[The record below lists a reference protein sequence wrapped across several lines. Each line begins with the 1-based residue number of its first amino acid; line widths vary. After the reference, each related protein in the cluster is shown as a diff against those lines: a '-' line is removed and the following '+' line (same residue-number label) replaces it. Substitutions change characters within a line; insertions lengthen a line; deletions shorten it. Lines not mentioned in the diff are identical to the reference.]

1 MCETA
6 GEADSGGMDTS
17 TPTRADAPRPVSP
30 AQLAWLTREVGRWTS
45 DGVVTSGQADAILDT
60 YRAVRRWSLA
70 ALALWLGAAFVGVG
84 VIWLVA
90 ANLDR
95 FAPLGRFVTVTILW
109 VAAVAA
115 ADLLARRVRTRRSPV
130 VGGMRGLAALLYGAV
145 VMQAAQSLQVP
156 AWDATLVGVWA
167 LGALLYAYAARGL
180 APLVIGIVLGST
192 WLVWSVGERA
202 ESPFGVVL
210 AFGALGAGGFAL
222 ARLHAA
228 GTDGADGAGF
238 AATWRI
244 TGAVGCLVALFVAA
258 LPWEYDLQDAGWLG
272 WAAIGL
278 GVVLAAIAAS
288 RSRRLDLLEATAGV
302 ITLVPA
308 IGIGFWSSQAGDG
321 IGAADWGRAVVA
333 VAVFVGVA
341 AAVAAVGV
349 LRDEPHLTWLAVL
362 ALAVFTTVQAFA
374 VFAEII
380 TGAWLFVALGVVF
393 AATGW
398 VADRGRREM
407 ASALEGQSQEGT
419 DR

>member
-1 MCETA
+1 
-6 GEADSGGMDTS
+6 MDTRH
-17 TPTRADAPRPVSP
+17 PTGPRPISHG
-30 AQLAWLTREVGRWTS
+30 QLAWLTREVEHWT
-45 DGVVTSGQADAILDT
+45 TSGLVDGGQAAAILTD

-109 VAAVAA
+109 VAVVAA
-115 ADLLARRVRTRRSPV
+115 AELLARRIRTRRSPV
-130 VGGMRGLAALLYGAV
+130 AGGLRGLAALLYGAV

-156 AWDATLVGVWA
+156 AWDATLVGIWA
-167 LGALLYAYAARGL
+167 LGALLYAYASRGL
-180 APLVIGIVLGST
+180 APLVVGLVLGST
-192 WLVWSVGERA
+192 WLVWSLGERA

-222 ARLHAA
+222 ARLHTGGA
-228 GTDGADGAGF
+228 GWTGF

-244 TGAVGCLVALFVAA
+244 AGAVGCLVALFVAA
-258 LPWEYDLQDAGWLG
+258 LPWSYNLQDAGWLG
-272 WAAIGL
+272 WTAIGL
-278 GVVLAAIAAS
+278 GLVLAAVAAA
-288 RSRRLDLLEATAGV
+288 RSRGLDLLEATAGV
-302 ITLVPA
+302 LTLVPA
-308 IGIGFWSSQAGDG
+308 IGIGFWSSHAGDG

-333 VAVFVGVA
+333 VSVFVGVA

-407 ASALEGQSQEGT
+407 ADALEGA

>member
-1 MCETA
+1 MLQVPPRVDIE
-6 GEADSGGMDTS
+6 DMDTLL
-17 TPTRADAPRPVSP
+17 PTGPRPVSP
-30 AQLAWLTREVGRWTS
+30 GQLAWLTREVRQWTTS
-45 DGVVTSGQADAILDT
+45 GVVDEGQADAILAG

-70 ALALWLGAAFVGVG
+70 ALGLWLGAGFVGVG
-84 VIWLVA
+84 LLWLVA

-95 FAPLGRFVTVTILW
+95 FAPLGRFVTVALFW
-109 VAAVAA
+109 LAAVAA
-115 ADLLARRVRTRRSPV
+115 AELLARRVRTRRSPV
-130 VGGMRGLAALLYGAV
+130 VGGFRGLAALLYGAV

-167 LGALLYAYAARGL
+167 LGVLLYAYATRGL
-180 APLVIGIVLGST
+180 APLVVGIVLGTT
-192 WLVWSVGERA
+192 WLVWSLAERA
-202 ESPFGVVL
+202 ESPFGVML
-210 AFGALGAGGFAL
+210 AFAALGAAGFAL
-222 ARLHAA
+222 ARLHAR
-228 GTDGADGAGF
+228 TTGF

-244 TGAVGCLVALFVAA
+244 TGAIGCLTALFVAA
-258 LPWEYDLQDAGWLG
+258 LPWEYDLRDAGWLG
-272 WAAIGL
+272 WTAVVAGVAVAA
-278 GVVLAAIAAS
+278 VAAT
-288 RSRRLDLLEATAGV
+288 RSRGLDLLEATAGAL
-302 ITLVPA
+302 ILVPA
-308 IGIGFWSSQAGDG
+308 LGLGTWSSHAYDG

-333 VAVFVGVA
+333 VAVFVLAA

-398 VADRGRREM
+398 IADRGRREM
-407 ASALEGQSQEGT
+407 AEALEGA

>member
-1 MCETA
+1 
-6 GEADSGGMDTS
+6 MDTS
-17 TPTRADAPRPVSP
+17 TPTRAEAPRPVSP
-30 AQLAWLTREVGRWTS
+30 AQLAWLTREVGRWS
-45 DGVVTSGQADAILDT
+45 VDGVVTRDQAEAILGT

-95 FAPLGRFVTVTILW
+95 FAPLGRFLTVTILW
-109 VAAVAA
+109 VAVVAA
-115 ADLLARRVRTRRSPV
+115 AEVLARRIRTRRSPV
-130 VGGMRGLAALLYGAV
+130 VGGLRGLAALLYGAV

-156 AWDATLVGVWA
+156 AWEATLIGVWA

-180 APLVIGIVLGST
+180 APLVVGITLGTT
-192 WLVWSVGERA
+192 WLVWSLGERA

-210 AFGALGAGGFAL
+210 AFGALAAGGFAL
-222 ARLHAA
+222 ARLHAGGA
-228 GTDGADGAGF
+228 GWAGF

-244 TGAVGCLVALFVAA
+244 AGAVGGLVALFVAA
-258 LPWEYDLQDAGWLG
+258 LPWGYDLQDADWLG
-272 WAAIGL
+272 WTAIGL
-278 GVVLAAIAAS
+278 GLILAAVAAT
-288 RSRRLDLLEATAGV
+288 RSRGLDLLEATAGV
-302 ITLVPA
+302 LTLVPA
-308 IGIGFWSSQAGDG
+308 IGIGFWSSHAGDG
-321 IGAADWGRAVVA
+321 IGVADWGRAIVA
-333 VAVFVGVA
+333 VVVFVGVA
-341 AAVAAVGV
+341 AAVAAIGV

-407 ASALEGQSQEGT
+407 ADALEGA

>member
-1 MCETA
+1 
-6 GEADSGGMDTS
+6 MDTS
-17 TPTRADAPRPVSP
+17 TPTRAEAPRPVSP
-30 AQLAWLTREVGRWTS
+30 AQLAWLTREVGRWS
-45 DGVVTSGQADAILDT
+45 VDGVVTRDQAEAILGT

-95 FAPLGRFVTVTILW
+95 FAPLGRFLTVTILW
-109 VAAVAA
+109 VAVVAA
-115 ADLLARRVRTRRSPV
+115 AEVLARRIRTRRSPV
-130 VGGMRGLAALLYGAV
+130 VGGLRGLAALLYGAV

-156 AWDATLVGVWA
+156 AWEATLIGVWA

-180 APLVIGIVLGST
+180 APLVVGITLGT
-192 WLVWSVGERA
+192 AWLVWSLSERA

-210 AFGALGAGGFAL
+210 AFGALAAGGFAL
-222 ARLHAA
+222 ARLHAGGA
-228 GTDGADGAGF
+228 GWAGF

-244 TGAVGCLVALFVAA
+244 AGAVGGLVALFVAA
-258 LPWEYDLQDAGWLG
+258 LPWGYDLQDADWLG
-272 WAAIGL
+272 WTAIGL
-278 GVVLAAIAAS
+278 GLVLAAVAAT
-288 RSRRLDLLEATAGV
+288 RSRGLDLLEATAGV
-302 ITLVPA
+302 LTLVPA
-308 IGIGFWSSQAGDG
+308 IGIGFWSSHAGDG
-321 IGAADWGRAVVA
+321 IGVADWGRAIVA
-333 VAVFVGVA
+333 VVVFVGVA
-341 AAVAAVGV
+341 AAVAAIGV

-407 ASALEGQSQEGT
+407 ADALEGA